1 VDGPADRPDSEAN
14 RTFYNTEREGDR
26 VRFEVRPE
34 KLRSVELIV
43 PWIVSHLRPGDRV
56 LDIAGGSGTYASR
69 IVRELPVTVVGL
81 DIAESMVRQRAE
93 DPMLPD
99 NVVGD
104 MEALPFPDESFDAV
118 MLIAALHHVPDP
130 RPALREAWRVLR
142 PGGQLFSSDP
152 SSLRARK
159 TGVLPIE
166 GEPHEF
172 RLWVPWLAEQMRELG
187 FSVESVAGR
196 ELTMR
201 FVERVVASP
210 SPRLWRAADGLD
222 RALRLVP
229 RLERLGMRGLVHAR
243 KPVTAT

>member
-1 VDGPADRPDSEAN
+1 VDRRDSEAN
-14 RTFYNTEREGDR
+14 RSFYNTEREGDR
-26 VRFEVRPE
+26 RRFEVRPE

-43 PWIVSHLRPGDRV
+43 PWIVSRLRPGDRV

-69 IVRELPVTVVGL
+69 IVRELAVTVVGL

-93 DPMLPD
+93 DPLLPD

-104 MEALPFPDESFDAV
+104 MEALPFPDQSFDAV

-152 SSLRARK
+152 SSLRARR
-159 TGVLPIE
+159 TGVLPIA

-172 RLWVPWLAEQMRELG
+172 RLWVPWLAEQMRGLG
-187 FSVESVAGR
+187 FTVESVAGR

-201 FVERVVASP
+201 LVERMVAEP
-210 SPRLWRAADGLD
+210 PPRVWRAADGLD
-222 RALRLVP
+222 RVLRVVP

-243 KPVTAT
+243 KPPM